1 MLSDLLIR
9 VRALF
14 RRNAV
19 ETELDDE
26 LRFHFDKQVE
36 KLVQSGLPLPEAR
49 RLARLTFGGSEQVKE
64 ECREARGVHS
74 FETLLRD
81 VAFGLRQ
88 LRRSPGF
95 TSIAVLTLALGI
107 GANTAIFSVV
117 NSALLRPLAYSD
129 PQQLY
134 LVKEIVP
141 QLAKFYPLMDA
152 NLPDY
157 QIWRRQVRSFAD
169 VAVAEQ
175 DSADLTQ
182 AGEPEVIYG
191 VRASSN
197 IFAVLGARPALG
209 RAFRPEED
217 QPGRGNVVIL
227 TDAFWRRRFQA
238 DPTVLG
244 RTLTLD
250 GVPHEIVGVLPASLR
265 FPAALGG
272 GSGRSQDFFQP
283 LNGLRPYEQDLIGEF
298 DFAAVARLKPGITPD
313 QALAEL
319 NLVQAQI
326 AKQANT
332 GEDLRAALLPLQ
344 AEVVGPS
351 RQGLI
356 FLLAAVGAVLM
367 IVCANLASLLL
378 ARVPGRLREAAIR
391 TALGASRPRI
401 LRQMLTETLLLS
413 IAGGMAGIWIA
424 GIAVGWLV
432 RMAPANVPRLDE
444 VHLDARVLI
453 FAVGVS
459 LCTGILF
466 GLLPALRIIRAEPLN
481 VLKAAASAH
490 TEGRRTRLLRECLV
504 GLEVGLA
511 SGLLLL
517 AGLLTAS
524 LAKTLNVN
532 AGFAVE
538 NVLVAGVDLP
548 AQSYPQ
554 PVARLRFCDR
564 VLHELKNLPDVRAAG
579 WVSIPPLAG
588 QGSVTGIT
596 LPGTQP
602 SAEQPIANYRS
613 ANTDYFLA
621 MGIPLLEGRVFSP
634 TDRGRKVVM
643 VSQTVANRFWPGR
656 NPIGQICITHWDGDV
671 PSEVIGVVGDVRTV
685 RLEENPLLMVYVPD
699 WFNSISAPSSPSF
712 IIRTSAEAGS
722 SAAEVGALIHKI
734 DPDVPITTIRPM
746 SQMVSQSVDGRR
758 FQMSLALVFALSSL
772 LLAALGIFGVVSYS
786 VQQRRQELGI
796 RTALGADRRDLLR
809 MVLRHGMTPVML
821 GLAGGLIVA
830 AFAGH
835 LISSLLF
842 GVTPYD
848 PLTISAIAIIV
859 TAVALLA
866 CYVPAR
872 RAMRLDPMVA
882 LRYE

>member
-1 MLSDLLIR
+1 MLSGLLIQI
-9 VRALF
+9 RALF

-19 ETELDDE
+19 ESELDDE
-26 LRFHFDKQVE
+26 LRFHFDNQIE
-36 KLVQSGLPLPEAR
+36 KLVQSGLPLLEAR
-49 RLARLTFGGSEQVKE
+49 RLASLTFGGSEQIKE
-64 ECREARGVHS
+64 DCRDARGVH
-74 FETLLRD
+74 FLETLSRD
-81 VAFGLRQ
+81 IAFGLRQ

-117 NSALLRPLAYSD
+117 NTALLRPLSYSD

-152 NLPDY
+152 NLPDFR
-157 QIWRRQVRSFAD
+157 IWRQQVRSFAD
-169 VAVAEQ
+169 VAVAEPA
-175 DSADLTQ
+175 SADLTQ
-182 AGEPEVIYG
+182 AGEPEVIHG

-197 IFAVLGARPALG
+197 IFAVLGTQPALG

-217 QPGRGNVVIL
+217 EPGRGHVVIL
-227 TDAFWRRRFQA
+227 TDGFWRRRFQR
-238 DPTVLG
+238 DPSVLG

-250 GVPHEIVGVLPASLR
+250 GIPHEIVGVLPSSLR

-272 GSGRSQDFFQP
+272 GSGRMQDFFQP

-332 GEDLRAALLPLQ
+332 GVDLRAALVSLQ
-344 AEVVGPS
+344 AEVVGPT
-351 RQGLI
+351 RRGLI
-356 FLLAAVGAVLM
+356 FLLSAVGAVLL

-391 TALGASRPRI
+391 TAMGASRPRI

-413 IAGGMAGIWIA
+413 IGGGMAGIWIA
-424 GIAVGWLV
+424 RIAVGWLV
-432 RMAPANVPRLDE
+432 RMAPANIPRLDE
-444 VHLDARVLI
+444 VRLDARVLI
-453 FAVGVS
+453 FAVGIS

-466 GLLPALRIIRAEPLN
+466 GLLPALRIIRAEPLD
-481 VLKAAASAH
+481 VLRAAASAH

-504 GLEVGLA
+504 GLEVGLV

-524 LAKTLNVN
+524 LAKTLNMN
-532 AGFAVE
+532 AGFSVE
-538 NVLVAGVDLP
+538 NVLVADVDLP

-554 PVARLRFCDR
+554 PVARLRFDDR
-564 VLHELKNLPDVRAAG
+564 LVHELKNLPGVRAAG

-596 LPGTQP
+596 LPGAMAN
-602 SAEQPIANYRS
+602 AEQPVANYRS
-613 ANTDYFLA
+613 ASPDYFSA
-621 MGIPLLEGRVFSP
+621 MGIPLLQGKAFSP
-634 TDRGRKVVM
+634 NDRGRKVVI

-656 NPIGQICITHWDGDV
+656 NPIGQVCITHWDGDV
-671 PSEVIGVVGDVRTV
+671 ASEVVGVVGDVRTV
-685 RLEENPLLMVYVPD
+685 RLEETPLMLVYVPD
-699 WFNSISAPSSPSF
+699 WFNSISTPSSPSF

-722 SAAEVGALIHKI
+722 SAAAVRALIHKI
-734 DPDVPITTIRPM
+734 DPNAPITTIRPM
-746 SQMVSQSVDGRR
+746 SQVVSESVDARR
-758 FQMSLALVFALSSL
+758 FQMSLALTFALSSL

-786 VQQRRQELGI
+786 VRQRQQELGI
-796 RTALGADRRDLLR
+796 RAALGADRHDLLR
-809 MVLRHGMTPVML
+809 MVLRQGMVPVML
-821 GLAGGLIVA
+821 GLAGGLITA
-830 AFAGH
+830 AFAGRF
-835 LISSLLF
+835 ISSLLY
-842 GVTPYD
+842 GVTPHD
-848 PLTISAIAIIV
+848 PLTISAIAVIV
-859 TAVALLA
+859 TALALLA
-866 CYVPAR
+866 CYIPAR
-872 RAMRLDPMVA
+872 RTMRLNPMAA

>member
-1 MLSDLLIR
+1 MFSDLLIR

-26 LRFHFDKQVE
+26 LRFHFDNQVE
-36 KLVQSGLPLPEAR
+36 KLVRSGFPLIEAR
-49 RLARLTFGGSEQVKE
+49 RVARLTFGGSELIKE
-64 ECREARGVHS
+64 ECREARGIH
-74 FETLLRD
+74 FLETLWKDLS
-81 VAFGLRQ
+81 FGLRQ

-117 NSALLRPLAYSD
+117 NSALLRPLAYLD

-152 NLPDY
+152 NIPDY
-157 QIWRRQVRSFAD
+157 RIWRRQVRSFAD
-169 VAVAEQ
+169 VAIAESV
-175 DSADLTQ
+175 SADLTQ
-182 AGEPEVIYG
+182 AGEPEVIHG

-197 IFAVLGARPALG
+197 ILAVLGTQPALG

-217 QPGRGNVVIL
+217 EPGRGQVVIL
-227 TDAFWRRRFQA
+227 TDGFWRRRFQA

-244 RTLTLD
+244 KTLTLD
-250 GVPHEIVGVLPASLR
+250 GVPRQIVGVLPASLR

-272 GSGRSQDFFQP
+272 GSRLQDFFEP
-283 LNGLRPYEQDLIGEF
+283 LNGPLPYEQDLIGEF
-298 DFAAVARLKPGITPD
+298 DFAAVARLKPGVTSD

-332 GEDLRAALLPLQ
+332 GEDLRATLLPLQ

-351 RQGLI
+351 RRGLI
-356 FLLAAVGAVLM
+356 FLLAAVGAVLL

-378 ARVPGRLREAAIR
+378 ARVPGRMREAAIR
-391 TALGASRPRI
+391 AALGASRPRI
-401 LRQMLTETLLLS
+401 FRQMLTETLLLS
-413 IAGGMAGIWIA
+413 VAGCAAGMFIA
-424 GIAVGWLV
+424 GIAVRWLV
-432 RMAPANVPRLDE
+432 RVAPANIPRLDE
-444 VHLDARVLI
+444 VQLDARALM

-459 LCTGILF
+459 LCTGLLF
-466 GLLPALRIIRAEPLN
+466 GLLPAWRIIRAEPLD
-481 VLKAAASAH
+481 VLKAAAAAH
-490 TEGRRTRLLRECLV
+490 TEGRRTHLLRESLV

-538 NVLVAGVDLP
+538 SVLVAGVDLP

-564 VLHELKNLPDVRAAG
+564 VLRELKNNPDVRAAG
-579 WVSIPPLAG
+579 WVTIPPLAG
-588 QGSVTGIT
+588 QGSVTAVT

-602 SAEQPIANYRS
+602 NAEQPIANYRS
-613 ANTDYFLA
+613 ASPDYFSA
-621 MGIPLLEGRVFSP
+621 MGIPLLEGRVFIPS
-634 TDRGRKVVM
+634 DRGRKVVM
-643 VSQTVANRFWPGR
+643 VSQTVAHRFWPGR

-671 PSEVIGVVGDVRTV
+671 PSEVIGVVGDVRTD
-685 RLEENPLLMVYVPD
+685 RLDETPLLMVYVPD

-712 IIRTSAEAGS
+712 VIRTSSEAGS
-722 SAAEVGALIHKI
+722 AAAAVRALIHKI

-746 SQMVSQSVDGRR
+746 SQVVSESVNARR
-758 FQMSLALVFALSSL
+758 FQMFLTMTFALSSL

-796 RTALGADRRDLLR
+796 RMALGADRHYLLR
-809 MVLRHGMTPVML
+809 MVLRQGMVPVML
-821 GLAGGLIVA
+821 GLAGGLIAA
-830 AFAGH
+830 AFAGRF
-835 LISSLLF
+835 ISSLLF
-842 GVTPYD
+842 GVSPYD
-848 PLTISAIAIIV
+848 PLTISAIAIVV

-866 CYVPAR
+866 CYIPAR

>member
-1 MLSDLLIR
+1 L
-9 VRALF
+9 
-14 RRNAV
+14 
-19 ETELDDE
+19 
-26 LRFHFDKQVE
+26 
-36 KLVQSGLPLPEAR
+36 
-49 RLARLTFGGSEQVKE
+49 
-64 ECREARGVHS
+64 
-74 FETLLRD
+74 
-81 VAFGLRQ
+81 
-88 LRRSPGF
+88 
-95 TSIAVLTLALGI
+95 
-107 GANTAIFSVV
+107 
-117 NSALLRPLAYSD
+117 D

-152 NLPDY
+152 NIPDY
-157 QIWRRQVRSFAD
+157 RIWRRQVRSFAD
-169 VAVAEQ
+169 VAIAESV
-175 DSADLTQ
+175 SADLTQ
-182 AGEPEVIYG
+182 AGEPEVIHG

-197 IFAVLGARPALG
+197 ILAVLGTQPALG

-217 QPGRGNVVIL
+217 EPGRGQVVIL
-227 TDAFWRRRFQA
+227 TDGFWRRRFQA

-244 RTLTLD
+244 KTLTLD
-250 GVPHEIVGVLPASLR
+250 GVPRQIVGVLPASLR

-272 GSGRSQDFFQP
+272 GSRLQDFFEP
-283 LNGLRPYEQDLIGEF
+283 LNGPLPYEQDLIGEF
-298 DFAAVARLKPGITPD
+298 DFAAVARLKPGVTSD

-332 GEDLRAALLPLQ
+332 GEDLRATLLPLQ

-351 RQGLI
+351 RRGLI
-356 FLLAAVGAVLM
+356 FLLAAVGAVLL

-378 ARVPGRLREAAIR
+378 ARVPGRMREAAIR
-391 TALGASRPRI
+391 AALGASRPRI
-401 LRQMLTETLLLS
+401 FRQMLTETLLLS
-413 IAGGMAGIWIA
+413 VAGCAAGMFIA
-424 GIAVGWLV
+424 GIAVRWLV
-432 RMAPANVPRLDE
+432 RVAPANIPRLDE
-444 VHLDARVLI
+444 VQLDARALM

-459 LCTGILF
+459 LCTGLLF
-466 GLLPALRIIRAEPLN
+466 GLLPAWRIIRAEPLD
-481 VLKAAASAH
+481 VLKAAAAAH
-490 TEGRRTRLLRECLV
+490 TEGRRTHLLRESLV

-538 NVLVAGVDLP
+538 SVLVAGVDLP

-564 VLHELKNLPDVRAAG
+564 VLRELKNNPDVRAAG
-579 WVSIPPLAG
+579 WVTIPPLAG
-588 QGSVTGIT
+588 QGSVTAVT

-602 SAEQPIANYRS
+602 NAEQPIANYRS
-613 ANTDYFLA
+613 ASPDYFSA
-621 MGIPLLEGRVFSP
+621 MGIPLLEGRVFIPS
-634 TDRGRKVVM
+634 DRGRKVVM
-643 VSQTVANRFWPGR
+643 VSQTVAHRFWPGR

-671 PSEVIGVVGDVRTV
+671 PSEVIGVVGDVRTD
-685 RLEENPLLMVYVPD
+685 RLDETPLLMVYVPD

-712 IIRTSAEAGS
+712 VIRTSSEAGS
-722 SAAEVGALIHKI
+722 AAAAVRALIHKI

-746 SQMVSQSVDGRR
+746 SQVVSESVNARR
-758 FQMSLALVFALSSL
+758 FQMFLTMTFALSSL

-796 RTALGADRRDLLR
+796 RMALGADRHYLLR
-809 MVLRHGMTPVML
+809 MVLRQGMVPVML
-821 GLAGGLIVA
+821 GLAGGLIAA
-830 AFAGH
+830 AFAGRF
-835 LISSLLF
+835 ISSLLF
-842 GVTPYD
+842 GVSPYD
-848 PLTISAIAIIV
+848 PLTISAIAIVV

-866 CYVPAR
+866 CYIPAR

>member
-14 RRNAV
+14 RRRAV
-19 ETELDDE
+19 ESELDDE

-36 KLVQSGLPLPEAR
+36 KLVQSGLPVTEACR
-49 RLARLTFGGSEQVKE
+49 VARLTIGGSEQIKE
-64 ECREARGVHS
+64 ECRDARGVHF

-81 VAFGLRQ
+81 LSFGLRQ

-95 TSIAVLTLALGI
+95 TSIAILTLALGI

-117 NSALLRPLAYSD
+117 NTALLRPLSYSD
-129 PQQLY
+129 PHQLY

-152 NLPDY
+152 NLPDFR
-157 QIWRRQVRSFAD
+157 IWRQQVRSFAD
-169 VAVAEQ
+169 VAVAEPA
-175 DSADLTQ
+175 SADLTQ
-182 AGEPEVIYG
+182 AGEPEVIHG

-197 IFAVLGARPALG
+197 ILAVLGLQPALG

-217 QPGRGNVVIL
+217 EPGRGRVVIL
-227 TDAFWRRRFQA
+227 TDGFWRRRFQG
-238 DPTVLG
+238 DPSVLG

-250 GVPHEIVGVLPASLR
+250 GAPHEIVGVLPASLR

-272 GSGRSQDFFQP
+272 GSGRLQDFLQP
-283 LNGLRPYEQDLIGEF
+283 LNGLRPYERDLIGEF
-298 DFAAVARLKPGITPD
+298 DFAAVARLKPGVTPD

-332 GEDLRAALLPLQ
+332 GVDLRAALVPLQ

-351 RQGLI
+351 RRGLI
-356 FLLAAVGAVLM
+356 FLLSAVGAVLL

-401 LRQMLTETLLLS
+401 LRHMLTETLLLS
-413 IAGGMAGIWIA
+413 VAGGMAGIWIA

-432 RMAPANVPRLDE
+432 RMAPTNIPRLDE
-444 VHLDARVLI
+444 VRLDPRVLI
-453 FAVGVS
+453 FAVGIS

-466 GLLPALRIIRAEPLN
+466 GLLPALRVIRAEPLD

-532 AGFAVE
+532 AGFSVE
-538 NVLVAGVDLP
+538 DILVSGVDLP
-548 AQSYPQ
+548 ELSYPQ
-554 PVARLRFCDR
+554 PAARLRFCDR
-564 VLHELKNLPDVRAAG
+564 VLHELKNLPGVRAAG
-579 WVSIPPLAG
+579 WVNIPPLAG

-596 LPGTQP
+596 LPGAQAN
-602 SAEQPIANYRS
+602 AEQPVANYRS
-613 ANTDYFLA
+613 VSPDYFSA
-621 MGIPLLEGRVFSP
+621 TGIPLLQGKAFSP
-634 TDRGRKVVM
+634 IDRGRKVVI
-643 VSQTVANRFWPGR
+643 VSQTVADRFWPGR
-656 NPIGQICITHWDGDV
+656 NPIGQICITQWDGDV

-685 RLEENPLLMVYVPD
+685 RLEETPLMMVYVPD
-699 WFNSISAPSSPSF
+699 WFNSISVPSSPSF

-722 SAAEVGALIHKI
+722 SVAAVRALIHKI
-734 DPDVPITTIRPM
+734 DPNVPITAIRPM
-746 SQMVSQSVDGRR
+746 SQVVSESVDARR
-758 FQMSLALVFALSSL
+758 FQMSLALTFALSSL

-796 RTALGADRRDLLR
+796 RTALGADLDDLLR
-809 MVLRHGMTPVML
+809 MVLRQGMAPVLL
-821 GLAGGLIVA
+821 GLAGGLIAA
-830 AFAGH
+830 AFAGRF
-835 LISSLLF
+835 ISSLLF

-848 PLTISAIAIIV
+848 PLTISAIAVIV

-872 RAMRLDPMVA
+872 RAMCLDPMVA

>member
-1 MLSDLLIR
+1 MLADLLIR

-36 KLVQSGLPLPEAR
+36 KLLQSGLPLPEAR
-49 RLARLTFGGSEQVKE
+49 RVARLTFGGSEQIKE
-64 ECREARGVHS
+64 ECREARGVHF

-81 VAFGLRQ
+81 LSFGLRQ

-107 GANTAIFSVV
+107 GSNTAIFSVV

-169 VAVAEQ
+169 VAVAER

-182 AGEPEVIYG
+182 AGEPEVIHG

-197 IFAVLGARPALG
+197 IFAVLGAQPALG

-217 QPGRGNVVIL
+217 EPGRGNVIIL
-227 TDAFWRRRFQA
+227 TDGFWRRRFQA

-250 GVPHEIVGVLPASLR
+250 GVPHQIVGVLPASLR

-272 GSGRSQDFFQP
+272 GRLQDFFQP
-283 LNGLRPYEQDLIGEF
+283 LNGLQPYEQDLIGEF
-298 DFAAVARLKPGITPD
+298 DFAAVARLKPGVTPD

-351 RQGLI
+351 RRGLI
-356 FLLAAVGAVLM
+356 FLLAAVGAVLL

-378 ARVPGRLREAAIR
+378 ARVPGRMREAAIR

-413 IAGGMAGIWIA
+413 VAGGMAGIWIA
-424 GIAVGWLV
+424 GIAVAWLV
-432 RMAPANVPRLDE
+432 RMAPVNIPRLDE
-444 VHLDARVLI
+444 VRLDARVLI
-453 FAVGVS
+453 FAVGISV
-459 LCTGILF
+459 CTGILF
-466 GLLPALRIIRAEPLN
+466 GLLPALRIIRAEPLDI
-481 VLKAAASAH
+481 LKAAASAN

-532 AGFAVE
+532 AGFAVD

-548 AQSYPQ
+548 AQSCPQ
-554 PVARLRFCDR
+554 PVSRLRFCDR
-564 VLHELKNLPDVRAAG
+564 VLRELRNNPDVRAAG

-602 SAEQPIANYRS
+602 NAEQPIANYRS
-613 ANTDYFLA
+613 ASPDYFSA

-634 TDRGRKVVM
+634 IDRGRKVVM

-685 RLEENPLLMVYVPD
+685 RLEETPLMMVYVPD

-712 IIRTSAEAGS
+712 VIRTSAEAGS
-722 SAAEVGALIHKI
+722 SAAAVGALIHKI

-746 SQMVSQSVDGRR
+746 SQVVSESVDARR
-758 FQMSLALVFALSSL
+758 FQMYLALTFALSSL

-796 RTALGADRRDLLR
+796 RTALGADWHDLLR
-809 MVLRHGMTPVML
+809 MVLRQGMAPVVL
-821 GLAGGLIVA
+821 GLTGGLITA
-830 AFAGH
+830 AFAGRF
-835 LISSLLF
+835 ISSLLF

-848 PLTISAIAIIV
+848 PLTISAIILIV
-859 TAVALLA
+859 TVVALLA
-866 CYVPAR
+866 CYIPAR